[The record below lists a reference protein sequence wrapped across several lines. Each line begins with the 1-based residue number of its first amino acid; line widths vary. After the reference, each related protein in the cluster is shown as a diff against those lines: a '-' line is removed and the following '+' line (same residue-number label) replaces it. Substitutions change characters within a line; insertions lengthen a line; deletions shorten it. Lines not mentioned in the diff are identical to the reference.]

1 MLRLRSGRT
10 IERKRRSQLLTSSS
24 TKLLN
29 VSDPDS
35 VVTLSRAS
43 PTLLS
48 GSSNSQACDK
58 YDSALTCAGCT
69 LAPYDSE
76 EPVLDRYVLASQRSS
91 KSITHGTY
99 NSTWTHAS
107 YTPVIGDSE
116 ATTHDTYALGPLK
129 KRCNRLSRARPTL
142 LTGTSK
148 LLAHDTYLS
157 ANKLAGTTLVTGD
170 SEETGHNTFASAS
183 RFNDDDDHSDSS
195 SQSNKTHLTTTSVS
209 SGSIYLP
216 NIDSDHDSTSKSAS
230 INSPSPKSS
239 LAELQQTFNVLPSY
253 DVDPVMYIAFE
264 ISDPNSKI
272 KRGDVSRRLSLD
284 RIRSGII
291 KYVLAIPIFIKTIYL
306 KRDAHSDCHYG
317 IWYSEMIEYMN
328 EAKLHGVDV
337 LVLDAGTHQ
346 NQEFIVMHGNDCALN
361 KSFDKLVERCKSNL
375 VTDQELTSDDTRN
388 TMSGCYGIATGNYG
402 RDETTQMNTPTV
414 KLNRNKNVGITMVL
428 LGELLNEVDTSGNF
442 HKIDK
447 RRQRNYAARIGIE
460 CGLSKSDCQK
470 LYLEGMTYNKTDIS
484 LVDGGND
491 TVSPTPHCD
500 ENNGVD
506 GGNNFLICI
515 SWIEKVSSKKLV
527 RHVILGYMRRVV
539 SQAIRRGIL
548 ADSIETVVT
557 QYLAEL
563 PSRRQKIQTVY
574 LSNQMKK
581 RQGRDELFIL
591 PCNMEKEAFYSL
603 IVTTMSN
610 YADHFNFGYF
620 KRLELLSLLFIAN
633 GSDRIHTVLTTWMSK
648 DFCPK
653 GLLPCAFMSACC
665 DMFGSTASEGQ
676 FARYQFCSTFGT
688 TIDDWILTLVT
699 LGRVCELA
707 NKGNMKYVYLFSFPY
722 YSLLQCNSYNFFL
735 RFIYYSKKDTTQRPL

>member
-1 MLRLRSGRT
+1 MLSLRSGRT

-35 VVTLSRAS
+35 VVTLSCAS

-58 YDSALTCAGCT
+58 YDSALTCAGST
-69 LAPYDSE
+69 LVPYDSE
-76 EPVLDRYVLASQRSS
+76 APVLDRYVLARRSS
-91 KSITHGTY
+91 KSITHGRY

-107 YTPVIGDSE
+107 STPVI
-116 ATTHDTYALGPLK
+116 
-129 KRCNRLSRARPTL
+129 
-142 LTGTSK
+142 
-148 LLAHDTYLS
+148 
-157 ANKLAGTTLVTGD
+157 GTTLVTGD

-183 RFNDDDDHSDSS
+183 RFNDDDDHSDLS

-239 LAELQQTFNVLPSY
+239 LAELRQTFNVLPSY
-253 DVDPVMYIAFE
+253 DVDPIMYIAFE

-291 KYVLAIPIFIKTIYL
+291 KYVLAIPIFIKSIYL

-375 VTDQELTSDDTRN
+375 VTDQELTPDDTRN

-460 CGLSKSDCQK
+460 CGLSKRDSQK

-484 LVDGGND
+484 LVDGDNN
-491 TVSPTPHCD
+491 TVSPTPHCG
-500 ENNGVD
+500 ENNGVVD

-515 SWIEKVSSKKLV
+515 SWIEKVSSRTLV

-539 SQAIRRGIL
+539 SQAISRGIL

-563 PSRRQKIQTVY
+563 PRRCQKIQRVY

-581 RQGRDELFIL
+581 DRE
-591 PCNMEKEAFYSL
+591 
-603 IVTTMSN
+603 VMSCL
-610 YADHFNFGYF
+610 YYPVIWRRKHFT
-620 KRLELLSLLFIAN
+620 
-633 GSDRIHTVLTTWMSK
+633 H
-648 DFCPK
+648 
-653 GLLPCAFMSACC
+653 
-665 DMFGSTASEGQ
+665 
-676 FARYQFCSTFGT
+676 
-688 TIDDWILTLVT
+688 
-699 LGRVCELA
+699 
-707 NKGNMKYVYLFSFPY
+707 
-722 YSLLQCNSYNFFL
+722 
-735 RFIYYSKKDTTQRPL
+735 